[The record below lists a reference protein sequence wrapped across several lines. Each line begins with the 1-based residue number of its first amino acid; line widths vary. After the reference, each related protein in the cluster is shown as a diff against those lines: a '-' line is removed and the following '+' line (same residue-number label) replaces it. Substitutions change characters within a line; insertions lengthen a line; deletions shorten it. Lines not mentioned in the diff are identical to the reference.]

1 VAVTEN
7 LLITGPPRSGK
18 TTVIQRVR
26 ERLES
31 RGYQAGGVYCPEL
44 RADGDRVAF
53 EIMDVMTGE
62 SQVLAHVDYDEGPQV
77 GKYRVNVAHV
87 DSVCATAFQRA
98 FDDADLLIVDEIA
111 PMEVFSDEFRRQ
123 VRRGLDGDLPLIA
136 AIHYHATEGFIG
148 EVKDRDDTETVEVTE
163 DTRDALPATLIE
175 RLRAVL

>member
-1 VAVTEN
+1 MSVDY
-7 LLITGPPRSGK
+7 LITGPPRSGK
-18 TTVIQRVR
+18 TTVIQNVVD
-26 ERLES
+26 RLD
-31 RGYQAGGVYCPEL
+31 RKGYQASGIYCPEI
-44 RADGDRVAF
+44 RSDGDRVGF

-98 FDDADLLIVDEIA
+98 YDDADLLIVDEIA
-111 PMEVFSDEFRRQ
+111 PMEVYSDEFRRQ

-148 EVKDRDDTETVEVTE
+148 EVKDRDDTETFEITE
-163 DTRDALPATLIE
+163 DTRDSLPATLTE
-175 RLRAVL
+175 GLLADL